1 MSRGTCSR
9 CGAEESIF
17 WYPYGFAVSPLPSIR
32 DNTIDRTQYFTLCD
46 KCQRE
51 FTDFMYNGKWP
62 SMDLDPE
69 KLKEIMDEPP
79 IIIPTAEDYQ

>member
-17 WYPYGFAVSPLPSIR
+17 WYPYGFGVAPIPSIVDR
-32 DNTIDRTQYFTLCD
+32 TIDRAQYFTLCD

-51 FTDFMYNGKWP
+51 FTEFMQNTNYPFFDAESLKK
-62 SMDLDPE
+62 MLDE
-69 KLKEIMDEPP
+69 KPMT
-79 IIIPTAEDYQ
+79 IPTPEEYQ